1 MEGFFGHLKDE
12 FYRGRRFGSF
22 ESFKEQLDAYII
34 YWNTQRYQVRLK
46 GMAPVQYRGHP
57 IRAA

>member
-1 MEGFFGHLKDE
+1 D
-12 FYRGRRFGSF
+12 SF
-22 ESFKEQLDAYII
+22 ESFKAQLGAYIE
-34 YWNTQRYQVRLK
+34 YWNTRRNQVRLK